1 MARAAMVWG
10 DDAHEFKPERF
21 IDTDNYKW
29 PRDGFMTFSAGPR
42 GCIGKTFA
50 LTEAIVILSL
60 LVRNFELFP
69 VYPSPSTHRNREEL
83 RRALL
88 GYSTALTIG
97 PTTRKVVFRRCVRPT
112 RDAMDDEAD
121 A

>member
-1 MARAAMVWG
+1 MVWG

-21 IDTDNYKW
+21 IDTDTYKW

-42 GCIGKTFA
+42 GCVGKTFA
-50 LTEAIVILSL
+50 LTEAVVILSL

-69 VYPSPSTHRNREEL
+69 VYPSPSMHRNREEL

-97 PTTRKVVFRRCVRPT
+97 PTTKKVVFRRYVRPT
-112 RDAMDDEAD
+112 RDAMDVEAD
-121 A
+121 S

>member
-1 MARAAMVWG
+1 
-10 DDAHEFKPERF
+10 
-21 IDTDNYKW
+21 
-29 PRDGFMTFSAGPR
+29 MTFSAGPR

-69 VYPSPSTHRNREEL
+69 VTPADSQHCSREEL

-88 GYSTALTIG
+88 EYSMALTIG
-97 PTTRKVVFRRCVRPT
+97 PTTNNVVFRQYVRPT
-112 RDAMDDEAD
+112 REMEAGMNT
-121 A
+121 

>member
-1 MARAAMVWG
+1 MMHTSSGQTGSSTLTRTNGPA
-10 DDAHEFKPERF
+10 
-21 IDTDNYKW
+21 TDVSLVF
-29 PRDGFMTFSAGPR
+29 PSLLFFVLIISSVMTFSAGPR

-69 VYPSPSTHRNREEL
+69 VTPADSQHRSREEL

-88 GYSTALTIG
+88 GYS
-97 PTTRKVVFRRCVRPT
+97 V
-112 RDAMDDEAD
+112 DDWAYDEECGV
-121 A
+121 